1 MTNSINSIPVL
12 KMVCQQCGKEFPVNP
27 GHFAQMGFKNLP
39 KRCPKCADIAQAR
52 PSVAIERKC
61 IAVYD
66 GVEIVSLPPGDW
78 QETEGYKKDIPAFR
92 LTVKGSRYGAA
103 WSGRIDLFSASIPQ
117 PGDIVSI
124 REMEAKHLIK
134 VRRENR
140 ARNDFESGTVQ
151 EYIKEIE
158 LPVTADDPDAE
169 EVIRVR
175 RYLVLEPFDGP
186 ATCRLVW
193 AEAYTK
199 TTLKGFGRQYW
210 ARVEGALTSWKV
222 KGGYRSGRAY
232 TVGVLAIV
240 DPDHPLYVITEG
252 DTEEEKIYL

>member
-12 KMVCQQCGKEFPVNP
+12 KMVCQSCDEEFPVNP
-27 GHFAQMGFKNLP
+27 GHFALLGFKNLP

-66 GVEIVSLPPGDW
+66 GVEIVSLPPAPW
-78 QETEGYKKDIPAFR
+78 QETEGYKKDVPAFR
-92 LTVKGSRYGAA
+92 LTIKGSRYGAS
-103 WSGRIDLFSASIPQ
+103 WSGRIDLFATSIPS
-117 PGDIVSI
+117 PGNIVSI
-124 REMEAKHLIK
+124 REMETKHLIK
-134 VRRENR
+134 VRREQR
-140 ARNDFESGTVQ
+140 GTLEHGKVTV
-151 EYIKEIE
+151 EIE

-193 AEAYTK
+193 AEADTK

-210 ARVEGALTSWKV
+210 AEIKGAPIASWLV
-222 KGGYRSGRAY
+222 SGGVRSGRAH
-232 TVGVLAIV
+232 TTGALAIV
-240 DPDHPLYVITEG
+240 DHDHPLYVIKTGDIEG
-252 DTEEEKIYL
+252 EEVYN

>member
-1 MTNSINSIPVL
+1 MTNSIPVL
-12 KMVCQQCGKEFPVNP
+12 KMVCQQCGEEFPVNP

-52 PSVAIERKC
+52 PSVVVGRKC

-92 LTVKGSRYGAA
+92 LTVKGSRYGAS
-103 WSGRIDLFSASIPQ
+103 WSGRIDLFATSIPS
-117 PGDIVSI
+117 PGNIVSI

-134 VRRENR
+134 VRREQR
-140 ARNDFESGTVQ
+140 GTLEHGKVTV
-151 EYIKEIE
+151 EIE

-193 AEAYTK
+193 AEADTK

-210 ARVEGALTSWKV
+210 AEIKGAPIASWLV
-222 KGGYRSGRAY
+222 SGGVRSGRAH
-232 TVGVLAIV
+232 TTGALAIV
-240 DPDHPLYVITEG
+240 DQDHPLYVIKTGDIEG
-252 DTEEEKIYL
+252 EEVYN

>member
-1 MTNSINSIPVL
+1 MTNSIPVL
-12 KMVCQQCGKEFPVNP
+12 KMVCQQCGEEFPVNP

-39 KRCPKCADIAQAR
+39 KRCPTCADKAQAR
-52 PSVAIERKC
+52 PSVVVGRNLLN
-61 IAVYD
+61 VYD
-66 GVEIVSLPPGDW
+66 GVKVVSLPPGNW
-78 QETEGYKKDIPAFR
+78 QETKGYKKDIPAFR
-92 LTVKGSRYGAA
+92 LTVKGCRYGAA

-117 PGDIVSI
+117 PETLCRSGRWRLST
-124 REMEAKHLIK
+124 LS
-134 VRRENR
+134 RRENR
-140 ARNDFESGTVQ
+140 PNDFESGTVQ

-193 AEAYTK
+193 AEADTK

-210 ARVEGALTSWKV
+210 AEIKGAPIVSWLV
-222 KGGYRSGRAY
+222 SGGVRSGRAH
-232 TVGVLAIV
+232 TVGVLAV
-240 DPDHPLYVITEG
+240 VNQDHPLYIVKTG
-252 DTEEEKIYL
+252 DIKGVDLYQ

>member
-1 MTNSINSIPVL
+1 M
-12 KMVCQQCGKEFPVNP
+12 
-27 GHFAQMGFKNLP
+27 P

-66 GVEIVSLPPGDW
+66 GVEIVSLPPAPW
-78 QETEGYKKDIPAFR
+78 QETEGYKKDVPAFR
-92 LTVKGSRYGAA
+92 LTIKGSRYGAS
-103 WSGRIDLFSASIPQ
+103 WSGRIDLFATSIPS
-117 PGDIVSI
+117 PGNIVSI

-134 VRRENR
+134 VRREQR
-140 ARNDFESGTVQ
+140 VTLEHSKVTV
-151 EYIKEIE
+151 EKE

-186 ATCRLVW
+186 AICRLVW
-193 AEAYTK
+193 AEADTK

-210 ARVEGALTSWKV
+210 AEIKGTPIASWLV
-222 KGGYRSGRAY
+222 VGGVRSGRAH
-232 TVGVLAIV
+232 TTGALAIV
-240 DPDHPLYVITEG
+240 DQDHPLYVIKTGDIEG
-252 DTEEEKIYL
+252 EEVYN

>member
-1 MTNSINSIPVL
+1 MTNSIPVL
-12 KMVCQQCGKEFPVNP
+12 KLVCQNCDEEFPVSP
-27 GHFAQMGFKNLP
+27 EHFARLGFRILP
-39 KRCPKCADIAQAR
+39 KRCPKCVDLSQRR
-52 PSVAIERKC
+52 PSVVVERRLLN
-61 IAVYD
+61 VYD
-66 GVEIVSLPPGDW
+66 GIELVSLPPGEW
-78 QETEGYKKDIPAFR
+78 QDVKAWEKDVPAFK
-92 LTVKGSRYGAA
+92 LVIKGSRYGAS
-103 WSGRIDLFSASIPQ
+103 WSGRIDLFATSIPS
-117 PGDIVSI
+117 PGNIVSI

-186 ATCRLVW
+186 AICRLVW

-210 ARVEGALTSWKV
+210 AEIKGAPIVSWLV
-222 KGGYRSGRAY
+222 SGGVRSGRAH
-232 TVGVLAIV
+232 TTGALAIV
-240 DPDHPLYVITEG
+240 DQDHPLYVIKTGDIEG
-252 DTEEEKIYL
+252 EEVYN